1 MRILQSY
8 LTRHMLSGWL
18 MAAGILAVLLFLIRL
33 IDELDRIT
41 GRYTTGKVLLHVG
54 LTLPQQLLTLA
65 PVVVLVGTLTAF
77 ARLEQ
82 ANEMTAVRGS
92 GMNKSRFLRMLGV
105 PFLFLALTLWGGM
118 QWVTPQLH
126 QWGEEIR
133 SEARGNNRLEP
144 GQSLWSRSAGS
155 FYRVGKLGTR
165 QIPRDI
171 DIFEFSDER
180 QLTRAIHAARAEI
193 LEGRRWRLIDVTER
207 RWDDGIVH
215 VEQLPERVVNGLWTR
230 DELQR
235 TLLSVDSMPPS
246 VLFTYRKYLERTGQT
261 AEGPALAFWN
271 RILLPVATI
280 GMGLLALGL
289 SVKPGSRRTGV
300 GRQLGIGVLVGVLFF
315 LGSQIVLAL
324 GQILQLAPLL
334 TASIPVAGILAV
346 SMLLL
351 LRLRW

>member
-1 MRILQSY
+1 MRILRSY
-8 LTRHMLSGWL
+8 LTRQMVSGWL
-18 MAAGILAVLLFLIRL
+18 MAAGILGVLLFLVRL
-33 IDELDRIT
+33 IDELDRVV
-41 GRYTTGKVLLHVG
+41 GRYTTGKVLLHVA

-65 PVVVLVGTLTAF
+65 PVIVLVGTLTAF

-92 GMNKSRFLRMLGV
+92 GMNKPRFLRMLGV
-105 PFLFLALTLWGGM
+105 PFLFLALTLWGLM
-118 QWVTPQLH
+118 QWATPQLH

-144 GQSLWSRSAGS
+144 GQSLWSRTEEN

-171 DIFEFSDER
+171 DVFEFSEDR
-180 QLTRAIHAARAEI
+180 QLRRAIHAARAEI
-193 LEGRRWRLIDVTER
+193 LEERRWRLLKVTER
-207 RWDDGIVH
+207 RWVDGILR
-215 VEQLPERVVNGLWTR
+215 VEKLEELEVDGLWSR

-235 TLLSVDSMPPS
+235 LLLSVDSMPPS
-246 VLFTYRKYLERTGQT
+246 ILYAYRQYLERTGQT

-271 RILLPVATI
+271 RVLLPVATV

-300 GRQLGIGVLVGVLFF
+300 GRQLGIGVLVGVLFY

-324 GQILQLAPLL
+324 GQIFQLPPLL
-334 TASIPVAGILAV
+334 TAVIPVLAILAV
-346 SMLLL
+346 STLLL